1 MVNLGGISFD
11 HRMTEDS
18 GAAVSDVAR
27 AFIASRNVFRFT
39 DHWREIDELGS
50 TISLDTQID
59 LLLEVRRMSE
69 RGTTWLLRHFPPP
82 MHIGTSIETFGGGI
96 DLLAGSL
103 EEHMGGRV
111 AHDIERLRRQRISE
125 GVPADLAARSAR
137 WPWLH
142 TGFDMVHLAFSESCD
157 VTSAAS
163 TYGAVFEAFDIGWM
177 WDGIGALPRSDR
189 WQTQAR
195 SSMRDDLMNVMAELD
210 AQRDAFGARFARQM
224 DRSTR
229 TSRRSHHRDAPGDP
243 ASRELRPHHALCCV
257 APAPQPDDLR
267 RRLTKR
273 PAQEGA
279 SEGVAAGEAAV
290 DDHVVAGDP

>member
-39 DHWREIDELGS
+39 DHWREIDALGS

-82 MHIGTSIETFGGGI
+82 MHIDTAIATFGDGI

-103 EEHMGGRV
+103 EIHMGGRV
-111 AHDIERLRRQRISE
+111 AEDIERLRRQRVGE
-125 GVPADLAARSAR
+125 GVPAELAERAAR
-137 WPWLH
+137 WPWMH
-142 TGFDMVHLAFSESCD
+142 VGFDMVHLAFSENCD
-157 VTSAAS
+157 VATAAV
-163 TYGAVFEAFDIGWM
+163 TYGAVFEAFDIGWL

-195 SSMRDDLMNVMAELD
+195 SSMRDDLMNVMAELTRSVMRSAHGSPD
-210 AQRDAFGARFARQM
+210 EWIAAHERAVGRTIEMHQEIRRAESFDLTTLSVALRQ
-224 DRSTR
+224 
-229 TSRRSHHRDAPGDP
+229 
-243 ASRELRPHHALCCV
+243 LRN
-257 APAPQPDDLR
+257 
-267 RRLTKR
+267 LTI
-273 PAQEGA
+273 
-279 SEGVAAGEAAV
+279 SAAG
-290 DDHVVAGDP
+290 